1 MFKTLIGCCVC
12 ATMLLGGNMETKTI
26 QEYLTSSNQAQV
38 VVDNVY
44 YNVDNLTQLNV
55 VLNEILQDSHTM
67 PAFGVSIHNET
78 LNAIRHGVWLKL
90 QYNETKQIDDMPFDE
105 LLIEINKEFTGFNII
120 RGNKGIYEGRC
131 YYIDL
136 IGNTMQPLYEFVNRF
151 DKV

>member
-1 MFKTLIGCCVC
+1 
-12 ATMLLGGNMETKTI
+12 METKTI